1 MQSLF
6 YRNFRL
12 LLLTIILIIVWGFS
26 SFFTLPRLE
35 DPELVSRSAI
45 VRTVLPGAD
54 AERIEALVSEKIES
68 EIADVEEIKTYE
80 STSRSG
86 ISVINI
92 ELLDKVT
99 ASQADLVWSRIRD
112 KIDDAKAELPAEA
125 SEPELEKVDPKAY
138 AKIVALTWEKNSAP
152 NYAILTRRAES
163 LQDKLETVPGTEKV
177 EIYGEPNEEITV
189 EIDPASLVAL
199 NLTIEQVSRQIQQ
212 SDAKISAGEF
222 RSANNNLALEVESEL
237 NSLDRIRN
245 IPISFG
251 SNGQFTKLGDLAEIN
266 KGIKQPPDE
275 LAIVNGRSAIA
286 IAIFVESNYRID
298 LWADNANR
306 ILKQFQKQLPKDL
319 HLYTIFDQSKYVT
332 NRLNELIFN
341 LVFGGL
347 LVFGVTLFMMGWRS
361 ALIIG
366 AALPL
371 SLLMVLGWMKT
382 IGIPLHQMSIT
393 GSIVAL
399 GLLIDTAIV
408 VVDEV
413 NNHLKSGIKPE
424 AAIAKTVK
432 YLFVPLLASTLTT
445 VLAFMPI
452 ALLPGGAGEFVGTIA
467 IVVILA
473 VCSSLFLSLTVIP
486 ALAAIFRRSKVK
498 GQRSEV
504 VKSKL
509 IANVNNSQTN
519 TNLKHINSESSNW
532 WENGFSHP
540 QLTSFYNQTLRWLF
554 AKPVIGILLA
564 LILPVTGFVQ
574 AGTLQSQFFPAG
586 DRDQL
591 QIELEL
597 PSSASLEQTLA
608 IATKARNLIMSR
620 KEAVN
625 VHWFV
630 GSNAPRFYYNLA
642 AGKEGESNYAQA
654 MVQLNSIARDSLIRS
669 LQIEMDA
676 AFPVARVLVRKLEQ
690 GPPFD
695 APVEMRIYG
704 ADLDLLRKLG
714 EQARSILA
722 QIPNVTHTRDS
733 ASEILPQLKLRLDE
747 EKANLAG
754 LDNASISRQLQ
765 AYLEGTTGG
774 SVLESTE
781 ELPVRVRI
789 AARDRGDSSKI
800 GSLDLL
806 ASSTARDSIDNRS
819 LRNIPL
825 SSLGEIDLT
834 PENSVIT
841 RRNGKRY
848 NLVQA
853 FIAPGVLPSE
863 ILAQFQTSLKDGN
876 FELPSGYYT
885 EFGGEAEESNTA
897 QGALAGNL
905 GVLVVLM
912 VAVLVLS
919 LSSFKLAGIIG
930 IVGICSIGLG
940 LFSLWLFGFPL
951 GFMAIIGTIGLV
963 GVAINDSVVVL
974 ASLLENP
981 AAKKGNRRA
990 LRQVVLHSTRHVI
1003 TTTLTTAI
1011 GFLPLLLQGGGFWP
1025 PLAIAIAGGICGA
1038 TLLAL
1043 YFVPCAYLLTLESRF
1058 QFSQG
1063 KSTSKG
1069 SSSFNSR
1076 LASRSNI

>member
-1 MQSLF
+1 MNNLF
-6 YRNFRL
+6 YRNYRL
-12 LLLTIILIIVWGFS
+12 LLLTIILIIVWGLS

-35 DPELVSRSAI
+35 DPELGSRLAV

-54 AERIEALVSEKIES
+54 AERVEALVSEKIES
-68 EIADVEEIKTYE
+68 EIADIEEIQNYE
-80 STSRSG
+80 STSRAG

-92 ELLDKVT
+92 ELLESVKAGET
-99 ASQADLVWSRIRD
+99 DLVWSRIRD
-112 KIDDAKAELPAEA
+112 KIDDARAELPAEA
-125 SEPELEKVDPKAY
+125 SEPELDKIDPKAY
-138 AKIVALTWEKNSAP
+138 AKIVALTWENQSDP

-163 LQDKLETVPGTEKV
+163 LQEKLETLPGTEKV
-177 EIYGEPNEEITV
+177 EIYGEPSEEITV
-189 EIDPASLVAL
+189 EIDPARLVAL
-199 NLTIEQVSRQIQQ
+199 NLTIEQVSREIQQ

-222 RSANNNLALEVESEL
+222 RSANNNLTLEVESEL
-237 NSLDRIRN
+237 NSLDRIKN

-251 SNGQFTKLGDLAEIN
+251 SQGQFTKLGDLAEIN
-266 KGIKQPPDE
+266 KGIKEPPDE
-275 LAIVNGRSAIA
+275 LAIVNGHSAIA
-286 IAIFVESNYRID
+286 VAILVQSNYRID
-298 LWADNANR
+298 LWADNANKT
-306 ILKQFQKQLPKDL
+306 LKQFQKQLPKDL
-319 HLYTIFDQSKYVT
+319 NLYTIFDQSKYIT
-332 NRLNELIFN
+332 NRLNELILN
-341 LVFGGL
+341 LLLGGL
-347 LVFGVTLFMMGWRS
+347 LVFAVTLFMMGWRS

-393 GSIVAL
+393 GLIVAL

-413 NNHLKSGIKPE
+413 NKHLKTGIKPDE
-424 AAIAKTVK
+424 ALAKTVQ
-432 YLFVPLLASTLTT
+432 YLFIPLLASTLTT

-467 IVVILA
+467 IGVILA

-486 ALAAIFRRSKVK
+486 ALAAIFRSKKKQKKVT
-498 GQRSEV
+498 S
-504 VKSKL
+504 
-509 IANVNNSQTN
+509 
-519 TNLKHINSESSNW
+519 W
-532 WENGFSHP
+532 WENGFSYP
-540 QLTSFYNQTLRWLF
+540 KLTSLYNRTLRWLF
-554 AKPVIGILLA
+554 AKPLIGILLA
-564 LILPVTGFVQ
+564 LTIPVTGFVQ
-574 AGTLQSQFFPAG
+574 AATLQSQFFPAA

-597 PSSASLEQTLA
+597 PSSASLEETLA
-608 IATKARNLIMSR
+608 IATKARNLIMER

-625 VHWFV
+625 VHWFI
-630 GSNAPRFYYNLA
+630 GSNTPTFYYNLA
-642 AGKEGESNYAQA
+642 QGKEGESNYAQA
-654 MVQLNSIARDSLIRS
+654 MVQLNSIAEDSFVSS
-669 LQIEMDA
+669 LQTEMDE
-676 AFPVARVLVRKLEQ
+676 AFPIARVLVRKLEQ

-695 APVEMRIYG
+695 APIEMRIYG
-704 ADLDLLRKLG
+704 SDLDRLRILG
-714 EQARSILA
+714 EQARGILA

-733 ASEILPQLKLRLDE
+733 SSEISPQLKLRLDE
-747 EKANLAG
+747 EKASLAG

-789 AARDRGDSSKI
+789 ADRDRGDYSKI

-806 ASSTARDSIDNRS
+806 ATSTARDSIDNRS

-825 SSLGEIDLT
+825 SSLGDIDLT

-863 ILAQFQTSLKDGN
+863 ILAQFQTSLKDAN
-876 FELPSGYYT
+876 LELPSGYSL
-885 EFGGEAEESNTA
+885 EFGGEAEQSDTA
-897 QGALAGNL
+897 EGDLAANI
-905 GVLVVLM
+905 GVLLVLM
-912 VAVLVLS
+912 VGVLVLS

-940 LFSLWLFGFPL
+940 LFSLWLFGYPL
-951 GFMAIIGTIGLV
+951 GFMAIVGTIGLV

-974 ASLLENP
+974 AALLENP

-990 LRQVVLHSTRHVI
+990 VRQIVLHSTRHVI

-1011 GFLPLLLQGGGFWP
+1011 GFVPLLLQGGGFWP
-1025 PLAIAIAGGICGA
+1025 PLAIAIAGGVCGA

-1043 YFVPCAYLLTLESRF
+1043 YFVPCAYILTLE
-1058 QFSQG
+1058 
-1063 KSTSKG
+1063 
-1069 SSSFNSR
+1069 
-1076 LASRSNI
+1076 ARSISPKVLTLVKIEGCNQKW

>member
-6 YRNFRL
+6 YRNSRL
-12 LLLTIILIIVWGFS
+12 LLLTIILIIVWGIS

-54 AERIEALVSEKIES
+54 AERVEALVSEKIES

-92 ELLDKVT
+92 ELLETVT

-112 KIDDAKAELPAEA
+112 KIDDARAELPAAA
-125 SEPELEKVDPKAY
+125 SEPELDKVDPKAY
-138 AKIVALTWEKNSAP
+138 AKIVALTWEKDSDP

-163 LQDKLETVPGTEKV
+163 LQEQLETLPGTEKV
-177 EIYGEPNEEITV
+177 EIYGQPNEEITV
-189 EIDPASLVAL
+189 EIDPVRLVAL
-199 NLTIEQVSRQIQQ
+199 NLTVEQISRQIQQ

-222 RSANNNLALEVESEL
+222 RSANNNLGLEVESEL
-237 NSLDRIRN
+237 NSLDRISN

-251 SNGQFTKLGDLAEIN
+251 SNGQFTKLGDLAEIK
-266 KGIKQPPDE
+266 KGIKEPPDE
-275 LAIVNGRSAIA
+275 LATVDGQRAIA
-286 IAIFVESNYRID
+286 LAVFVESNYRID
-298 LWADNANR
+298 LWADNAAKT
-306 ILKQFQKQLPKDL
+306 LKQFQQQLPAGL
-319 HLYTIFDQSKYVT
+319 NLSTIFDQSKYVT

-341 LVFGGL
+341 LILGGL
-347 LVFGVTLFMMGWRS
+347 LVFGVTLLMMGWRS
-361 ALIIG
+361 ALIVSS
-366 AALPL
+366 ALPL

-413 NNHLKSGIKPE
+413 NNHLKAGIKPQE
-424 AAIAKTVK
+424 AIAKTVK
-432 YLFVPLLASTLTT
+432 YLSVPLLASTLTT

-452 ALLPGGAGEFVGTIA
+452 AILPGGAGEFVGTIGV
-467 IVVILA
+467 VVILA

-486 ALAAIFRRSKVK
+486 ALAAIFRRS
-498 GQRSEV
+498 RV

-509 IANVNNSQTN
+509 ITNVNNSQTN
-519 TNLKHINSESSNW
+519 SNLKDIHSESLNW
-532 WENGFSHP
+532 WENGISFP
-540 QLTSFYNQTLRWLF
+540 QLTSFYNKTLRWLF
-554 AKPVIGILLA
+554 AKPAIGIFLA
-564 LILPVTGFVQ
+564 LILPITGFVQ
-574 AGTLQSQFFPAG
+574 AASLQSQFFPAG

-597 PSSASLEQTLA
+597 PASASLEQTLA
-608 IATKARNLIMSR
+608 IANQARTLIMER

-642 AGKEGESNYAQA
+642 AGKQGESNYAQA
-654 MVQLNSIARDSLIRS
+654 MVQLNTIAKDSFISS
-669 LQIEMDA
+669 LQTEMDA

-704 ADLDLLRKLG
+704 SDLDRLRILG

-733 ASEILPQLKLRLDE
+733 SSEILPQLTLRLDE

-774 SVLESTE
+774 SVLEETE

-789 AARDRGDSSKI
+789 ANRDRGDSSKI
-800 GSLDLL
+800 SSLDLL
-806 ASSTARDSIDNRS
+806 PSSIPRDSIDSRS
-819 LRNIPL
+819 LGNIPL
-825 SSLGEIDLT
+825 SSLGEINLT

-863 ILAQFQTSLKDGN
+863 ILAQFQTGLKDAN
-876 FELPSGYYT
+876 FELPSGYYI
-885 EFGGEAEESNTA
+885 EFGGEAEESNNA
-897 QGALAGNL
+897 RGGLAGNL
-905 GVLVVLM
+905 GVLLVLM

-963 GVAINDSVVVL
+963 GVAVNDSVVVL
-974 ASLLENP
+974 AALLENP

-990 LRQVVLHSTRHVI
+990 VRQVVLHSTRHVI

-1011 GFLPLLLQGGGFWP
+1011 GFVPLLLQGGGFWP

-1043 YFVPCAYLLTLESRF
+1043 YFVPCAYLLTLDRRSISARVAPVVAIEPISDRKDLI
-1058 QFSQG
+1058 
-1063 KSTSKG
+1063 KSK
-1069 SSSFNSR
+1069 
-1076 LASRSNI
+1076 